1 MQSDKRPRLLTAA
14 AGAALGGLALWLAL
28 RFLVPWTLPF
38 LIALALSALLEGPVG
53 FLSARLSLPR
63 WAAAAGCT
71 LLLVLLLSGALL
83 LALWRLWYEASLL
96 LEELPP
102 ADRLPALPG
111 DQAEDWA
118 YAISS
123 PPRRTFRTFCG
134 RPWSPCWTGP
144 PPCPPCSTTG
154 PPRGRPASWPP
165 CPSGGS
171 SSSPPPW
178 PPTSPPPGGPPS
190 WPSSGGR
197 CRPGGDPGSAPGWSA
212 CGGPCGAGSWPRGP

>member
-1 MQSDKRPRLLTAA
+1 MQSDKRPQLLTAA

-96 LEELPP
+96 LEGLP
-102 ADRLPALPG
+102 
-111 DQAEDWA
+111 
-118 YAISS
+118 
-123 PPRRTFRTFCG
+123 
-134 RPWSPCWTGP
+134 RPLAPL
-144 PPCPPCSTTG
+144 
-154 PPRGRPASWPP
+154 
-165 CPSGGS
+165 
-171 SSSPPPW
+171 
-178 PPTSPPPGGPPS
+178 PPPGGVPGVQGV
-190 WPSSGGR
+190 WGGR
-197 CRPGGDPGSAPGWSA
+197 SPPPARPRAGPPAPGATGPGRRPRRPGRGAGGSPAPGF
-212 CGGPCGAGSWPRGP
+212 G